1 MHKSIRVQKHT
12 HTQIFAHTHKMQT
25 IIFDIEKLTSSQ
37 KKELRATIF

>member
-12 HTQIFAHTHKMQT
+12 HTHIFAHTQKMQT